1 MESYP
6 RFSVFCA
13 LTWAMPGWREARQC
27 SQARSCSAGPAV
39 DTNKDDAEVEGRNLH
54 TPYAVSRCGHQHGR
68 QHDGGRDIIEEAKAM
83 SIGVSIFLLVVGA
96 ILTFAVEV
104 SASGFNINTVGI
116 ILMLAGALG
125 LLLSL
130 LFWSSVSPWSRR
142 RTVARGDTMIEERRI
157 ERDLP

>member
-1 MESYP
+1 
-6 RFSVFCA
+6 
-13 LTWAMPGWREARQC
+13 
-27 SQARSCSAGPAV
+27 
-39 DTNKDDAEVEGRNLH
+39 
-54 TPYAVSRCGHQHGR
+54 
-68 QHDGGRDIIEEAKAM
+68 M

-130 LFWSSVSPWSRR
+130 LFLEQLLAVEPSQDRGARR
-142 RTVARGDTMIEERRI
+142 HRDRGAAHRAR
-157 ERDLP
+157 PA